1 MTSAYEFAQQNRDR
15 FLQQWMDLVSIPSVG
30 TDPARAADTRR
41 AADWIAEDMRRI
53 GLENIEILPT
63 GGNPAV
69 YADWLNAGPNAP
81 TVLIYAHYDVQP
93 AELSDGWDS
102 EPFTPTLRDGKL
114 YGRGVADDKSNII
127 LTLKAAE
134 ALFASDEGCPVNL
147 KFLFEGEEESGSPN
161 LPEFVR
167 SHRDRLSAD
176 MAIIADGGLDK
187 ADEPIIIYAMRGIM
201 AFEVRITGPRTDLH
215 SGVHGG
221 SVHNPAQVIAE
232 IVAQLHDAN
241 GRVTVPGFYDDV
253 EIISAEESAQLRK
266 HDVTPEEWDHGVGA
280 PQAWGEPEYAIVE
293 RTGARPTL
301 EINGISGGYAG
312 DGFKTVIPSQAK
324 AKISCRLVA
333 NQKPDKIYDLVTDY
347 IRKITPPTVT
357 VEFEKFGD
365 GYPVRVPLDSN
376 IVQALSR
383 AFKLH
388 WPDAEVVY
396 KRSGGSVPIIAVFQE
411 ELKLPCVP
419 LGFALSD
426 SGIHGPNE
434 HYHLDL
440 FYKGVDT
447 TIRFLQEIAAGAK

>member
-1 MTSAYEFAQQNRDR
+1 MSNAYQYAEQNRNR
-15 FLQQWMDLVSIPSVG
+15 FLQQWMELISIPSVG
-30 TDPARAADTRR
+30 TDPAHAADTRR
-41 AADWIAEDMRRI
+41 AAEWIVDDMRRI
-53 GLENIEILPT
+53 GLQNVEILPT

-69 YADWLNAGPNAP
+69 YADWLGAGPDAP

-102 EPFTPTLRDGKL
+102 EPFTPTQRDGKL

-134 ALFASDEGCPVNL
+134 ALLASDEGCPVNL

-187 ADEPIIIYAMRGIM
+187 ADEPMIIYAMRGIV
-201 AFEVRITGPRTDLH
+201 AFEVRVIGPRTDLH

-232 IVAQLHDAN
+232 IVAQLHDAD
-241 GRVTVPGFYDDV
+241 GHITVPGFYDDV
-253 EIISAEESAQLRK
+253 EIVSDAEVAELRK
-266 HDVTPEEWDHGVGA
+266 RDVSPADWDHNVGA
-280 PQAWGEPEYAIVE
+280 PQAWGEPAYAIVE
-293 RTGARPTL
+293 RTGTRPTL
-301 EINGISGGYAG
+301 EINGISGGYTG
-312 DGFKTVIPSQAK
+312 DGFKTVIPAQAK

-333 NQKPDKIYDLVTDY
+333 NQKPDKIYELVTSY
-347 IRKITPPTVT
+347 IRQIAPPTVR

-365 GYPVRVPLDSN
+365 GDPVRVPLDSP

-388 WPDAEVVY
+388 WSQDVVY
-396 KRSGGSVPIIAVFQE
+396 KRTGGSIPIVAIFQE

-419 LGFALSD
+419 MGFALSD

-434 HYHLDL
+434 HYYLDL